1 MIVADRKPL
10 DEILNSIKDYKK
22 IMLMACGGCVTVCF
36 SGGTKAAELLAS
48 QLRIAKK
55 KQGEKIEIVEC
66 TPERQCEY
74 EFIDEHKEQI
84 ESVEA
89 VLSIACGV
97 TLLAA
102 LSAGATYLFRAVR
115 DRLLFVIGMASGGY
129 MLLFFGY
136 IENYPLFVLMVGIF
150 SLAGLMI
157 ASDKISRGWI
167 VLPLVGATLFHPFG
181 LALGPTELFADVR
194 DVRAGLDQI
203 ACRVQG
209 RRARG
214 RHTESDRVPVNAGV
228 EQRGNIRLDVP
239 LEPPQ

>member
-48 QLRIAKK
+48 QLRIARK
-55 KQGEKIEIVEC
+55 KQSEKIEIVEC

-97 TLLAA
+97 GVQTMSEHFPDTITIPGLNTKFMGYPVEHALWEERCAGCGDCVLEWTGGLCPVARCAKKLFNGPCGGSKDGKCEISEDGNDVECVWNLIYERLKKLNKLDNLLKVREAKDW
-102 LSAGATYLFRAVR
+102 RA
-115 DRLLFVIGMASGGY
+115 S
-129 MLLFFGY
+129 
-136 IENYPLFVLMVGIF
+136 
-150 SLAGLMI
+150 
-157 ASDKISRGWI
+157 
-167 VLPLVGATLFHPFG
+167 T
-181 LALGPTELFADVR
+181 
-194 DVRAGLDQI
+194 
-203 ACRVQG
+203 
-209 RRARG
+209 
-214 RHTESDRVPVNAGV
+214 NAG
-228 EQRGNIRLDVP
+228 QRKVKFEEAML
-239 LEPPQ
+239 